1 MLVVLSPSFVTL
13 APCYMKLST
22 FFLLNNFPRQAGF
35 TITIHLQHFAFLGI
49 QSTLRISWYSV
60 ITPLLHSCLGECSFL
75 MTVGHRVRKVKVFKH
90 SDNVPFLFLPVCC
103 ITQSMMRRNKK
114 PVTHY
119 PCSTPVITGKG
130 AVISL
135 SSITEHWKSEIGQ
148 YVLIMIIIKTT
159 LHVVAFTQ
167 DIYLLH

>member
-1 MLVVLSPSFVTL
+1 MTEGQCRQQKSRSSNIVVKF
-13 APCYMKLST
+13 
-22 FFLLNNFPRQAGF
+22 Q
-35 TITIHLQHFAFLGI
+35 GI
-49 QSTLRISWYSV
+49 RVL
-60 ITPLLHSCLGECSFL
+60 CSF
-75 MTVGHRVRKVKVFKH
+75 T
-90 SDNVPFLFLPVCC
+90 VCC
-103 ITQSMMRRNKK
+103 ITQSLMTRNKK
-114 PVTHY
+114 PDTHY